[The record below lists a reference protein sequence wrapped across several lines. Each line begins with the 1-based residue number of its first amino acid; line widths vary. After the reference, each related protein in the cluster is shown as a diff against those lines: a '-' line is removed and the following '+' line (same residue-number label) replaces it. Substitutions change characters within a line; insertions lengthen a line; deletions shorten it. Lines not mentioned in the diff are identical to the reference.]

1 MAVTYGFYNSLNK
14 DRVYNAEQMSSIFNG
29 IITDGVFASIGGSLM
44 PIAGT
49 GMQVVVKTGKCWFN
63 STWTL
68 NDALLPLDIPAADVS
83 LTRIDAVVVEINS
96 AISTRANTIKVI
108 KGTPSANPAKPT
120 LANTETLHQYAL
132 GYVTV
137 SAGVTSIT
145 ADKIEVNVGKSTCP
159 FITSVLQQTDITALF
174 NQWDAEFNTWFK
186 NVQAQLSG
194 NVAANLQRQI
204 DENYANTLKNST
216 KSLLGLPSN
225 AVPDDAFLCLIVG
238 SGFYGYRIK
247 VLLSNG
253 EHANAGIKIN
263 GLTDLNGEALYTDAN
278 GQAFGKSTSQSI
290 NISVESPYI
299 DQSAPTAKTV
309 QSTGVITD
317 AEIHL
322 VAITD
327 IIRVSGSK
335 QVKYSAAKSVDI
347 CLVGGGGG
355 GCGAADSDYQKSQG
369 GGGGGGG
376 NITNVLAASLI
387 SYLKKTINIT
397 VGAGGAAG
405 IYSSTRPSG
414 NECDGSDGG
423 TTSVII
429 GEQVEIGRA
438 TGGGGGKIG
447 LANAAP
453 GAGGT
458 SINGGAGGA
467 GGYGGSY
474 ETYRGLSGASSIV
487 HIFNDA
493 SLGLAGGGGGAG
505 GGYFDSA
512 PRASGGS
519 PNGGLGGAYI
529 WEDGSRSDYHAN
541 PGLAFGGGGGGER
554 KGHNN
559 GNNHGGAG
567 GVYLRFHFS

>member
-49 GMQVVVKTGKCWFN
+49 GMQIVVKTGKCWFN

-108 KGTPSANPAKPT
+108 KGTPSANPAKPK

-132 GYVTV
+132 GYITV
-137 SAGVTSIT
+137 SAGATSIT
-145 ADKIEVNVGKSTCP
+145 ADKIEVNVGNTTCP

-174 NQWDAEFNTWFK
+174 NQWDAEFNAWFA
-186 NVQAQLSG
+186 NIQAQLSG

-216 KSLLGLPSN
+216 KSLLGLSSD

-253 EHANAGIKIN
+253 EPAEAGIKIN
-263 GLTDLNGEALYTDAN
+263 GLTALNGESLYTDAN
-278 GQAFGKSTSQSI
+278 GEAFGRSTSQSI
-290 NISVESPYI
+290 NVTVESPYI
-299 DQSAPTAKTV
+299 DQSAPAEKTI
-309 QSTGVITD
+309 QSIGVITD
-317 AEIHL
+317 DEIHL
-322 VAITD
+322 VAVTD
-327 IIRVSGSK
+327 IIQISESK

-355 GCGAADSDYQKSQG
+355 GCGSTDKDYQDSHG

-376 NITNVLAASLI
+376 NIVNVLAESLTSYAKKNI
-387 SYLKKTINIT
+387 SIT
-397 VGAGGAAG
+397 VGSGGQG
-405 IYSSTRPSG
+405 GVYSATRPSG
-414 NECDGSDGG
+414 NECNGSTGG
-423 TTSVII
+423 TTSVTL
-429 GEQVEIGRA
+429 GEQIEIA
-438 TGGGGGKIG
+438 TASGGGGGQIG
-447 LANAAP
+447 LSKATP
-453 GAGGT
+453 GLGGT
-458 SINGGAGGA
+458 SINGGSGGN
-467 GGYGGSY
+467 GGYGDTY
-474 ETYRGLSGASSIV
+474 ATYRGSDGNSSNV
-487 HIFNDA
+487 HIFDDN

-505 GGYFDSA
+505 SGYVT
-512 PRASGGS
+512 SGYTRPAAGL

-529 WEDGSRSDYHAN
+529 VNGTNGTPENGK
-541 PGLAFGGGGGGER
+541 PFGGGGGAEYRDR
-554 KGHNN
+554 KHSTNSGA
-559 GNNHGGAG
+559 AG

>member
-44 PIAGT
+44 PIVGT

-96 AISTRANTIKVI
+96 AVSTRANTIKVI
-108 KGTPSANPAKPT
+108 KGTPSANPAKPA

-174 NQWDAEFNTWFK
+174 NQWDAEFNTWFE

-216 KSLLGLPSN
+216 KSLLGLSSD
-225 AVPDDAFLCLIVG
+225 AVPDDAFLCLIIG

-253 EHANAGIKIN
+253 EPAEAGIKIN
-263 GLTDLNGEALYTDAN
+263 GLTALNGESLYTDAN
-278 GQAFGKSTSQSI
+278 GEAFGKSVSQSI
-290 NISVESPYI
+290 NVTVESPYI
-299 DQSAPTAKTV
+299 DQSAPAEKTI
-309 QSTGVITD
+309 QSIGVITD
-317 AEIHL
+317 DEIHL
-322 VAITD
+322 VAVTD
-327 IIRVSGSK
+327 IIQISESK
-335 QVKYSAAKSVDI
+335 QVKYSAAAKTVDI
-347 CLVGGGGG
+347 CAVGGGGG
-355 GCGAADSDYQKSQG
+355 GSGSTDRDYQKSYG

-376 NITNVLAASLI
+376 NIVNVLAKSLT
-387 SYLKKTINIT
+387 SYAKKSINII
-397 VGAGGAAG
+397 VGSGGAGGE
-405 IYSSTRPSG
+405 YSKTRPSG
-414 NECDGSDGG
+414 NECNGSSGG
-423 TTSVII
+423 TTSVIL
-429 GEQVEIGRA
+429 GEQIEIATA
-438 TGGGGGKIG
+438 TGGGGGQIG
-447 LANAAP
+447 LSYDAP
-453 GAGGT
+453 GLGGT
-458 SINGGAGGA
+458 SMNGGSGGN
-467 GGYGGSY
+467 GGYGANARGSD
-474 ETYRGLSGASSIV
+474 GNSSKV
-487 HIFNDA
+487 HIFNDYN
-493 SLGLAGGGGGAG
+493 LGLAGGGGGAG
-505 GGYFDSA
+505 SGYVDSIQTRSA
-512 PRASGGS
+512 AGL
-519 PNGGLGGAYI
+519 PNGGLGGAYVSNGTNGKP
-529 WEDGSRSDYHAN
+529 ENGK
-541 PGLAFGGGGGGER
+541 PFGGGGGAEYR
-554 KGHNN
+554 DYYDRTTS
-559 GNNHGGAG
+559 GANG

>member
-49 GMQVVVKTGKCWFN
+49 GMQIVVKTGKCWFN

-96 AISTRANTIKVI
+96 AVSTRANTIKVI

-120 LANTETLHQYAL
+120 LSNTETLHQYAL

-174 NQWDAEFNTWFK
+174 NQWDAEFNTWFE

-247 VLLSNG
+247 VRLSNG
-253 EHANAGIKIN
+253 DPAEAGIKIN
-263 GLTDLNGEALYTDAN
+263 GLAALNGEQLYTDSN
-278 GQAFGKSTSQSI
+278 GEAFGKSTSQSI
-290 NISVESPYI
+290 DVSVESPYI
-299 DQSAPTAKTV
+299 DQSAPAVKTI
-309 QSTGVITD
+309 QSTGVITN
-317 AEIHL
+317 AEIQL

-327 IIRVSGSK
+327 IIQISESK
-335 QVKYSAAKSVDI
+335 QVKYSAVAKTVDI
-347 CLVGGGGG
+347 CAVGGGGG
-355 GCGAADSDYQKSQG
+355 GSGATDKNYQKSYG

-376 NITNVLAASLI
+376 NIVNVLAKSLT
-387 SYLKKTINIT
+387 SYAKRSINII
-397 VGAGGAAG
+397 VGSGGAGGG
-405 IYSSTRPSG
+405 YSKTRPSG
-414 NECDGSDGG
+414 NECNGSSGG
-423 TTSVII
+423 TTSVFL
-429 GEQVEIGRA
+429 GEQTEIATA
-438 TGGGGGKIG
+438 TGGGGGQIG
-447 LANAAP
+447 LSYDAP
-453 GAGGT
+453 GLGGT
-458 SINGGAGGA
+458 SMNGGSGGN
-467 GGYGGSY
+467 GGYSDNSRGSD
-474 ETYRGLSGASSIV
+474 GNSSNV
-487 HIFNDA
+487 HIFNDY

-505 GGYFDSA
+505 SGYVGSSQT
-512 PRASGGS
+512 RAAAGL
-519 PNGGLGGAYI
+519 PNGGLGGAYVP
-529 WEDGSRSDYHAN
+529 DGTN
-541 PGLAFGGGGGGER
+541 GKPENGKPFGGGGGAEYRGYWD
-554 KGHNN
+554 KTTSGAN
-559 GNNHGGAG
+559 GGA
-567 GVYLRFHFS
+567 YLRFHFS